1 MKQTNCLLITWI
13 ILTCFCFASFSGCLE
28 SNEKTEPNSI
38 FSLNTIKTQYKLNAS
53 FQKLLSNGSTNT
65 YNEKS
70 WTQKLLSYSQ
80 ETVNESSKFKWEDQ
94 KYVANWNYYILAN
107 LTKKQGNMT
116 IIFNENYT
124 LITKF
129 FANDS
134 FIDNKGKIWNF
145 QISAINIPLTEH
157 MSSENYKRF
166 MLNGNETCMK
176 IITLDFSQEIP
187 SYHQKLTP
195 GTTSLIDFN
204 CNEFSTISISLVQS

>member
-1 MKQTNCLLITWI
+1 MQRRNNLIITWI
-13 ILTCFCFASFSGCLE
+13 ILTCLCFASFSGCLD
-28 SNEKTEPNSI
+28 SNEKTEQNSI
-38 FSLNTIKTQYKLNAS
+38 FSLNAIKSQYTFNAS
-53 FQKLLSNGSTNT
+53 FQELLPNGSTNIF
-65 YNEKS
+65 NEKT
-70 WTQKLLSYSQ
+70 WTRKLLSYSK

-94 KYVANWNYYILAN
+94 KYVATWNYYILAN

-116 IIFNENYT
+116 LFFNENYT

-134 FIDNKGKIWNF
+134 FIDSQGKILNF
-145 QISAINIPLTEH
+145 QISAINIPLAED

-176 IITLDFSQEIP
+176 MTTLDFSQEIL
-187 SYHQKLTP
+187 SYNQKLTP
-195 GTTSLIDFN
+195 GTTSLIDYS